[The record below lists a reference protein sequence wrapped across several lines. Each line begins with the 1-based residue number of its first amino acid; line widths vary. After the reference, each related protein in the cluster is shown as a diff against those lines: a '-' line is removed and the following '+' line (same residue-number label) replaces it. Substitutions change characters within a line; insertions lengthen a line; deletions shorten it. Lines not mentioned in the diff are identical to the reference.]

1 MGSVYEFHIRTVKGE
16 IVPFSDYKGK
26 VLLIVNV
33 ASKCGLTPQY
43 SGLQELYKRYQ
54 KYGLEVLGFPCN
66 DFADQE
72 PGTESEI
79 LNFCEERFN
88 VKFPIFQKISIL
100 NEPVHPIYK
109 LLLESD
115 LPIIY
120 PSNIK
125 STIFN
130 VVIKSTFLI
139 KGMRKPNENGVQWNF
154 HKFLIDKEGRPAA
167 SFASQMEP
175 DDSKLIRQ
183 IETELNRKLD

>member
-1 MGSVYEFHIRTVKGE
+1 MDSVYEFHARTVKGE
-16 IVPFSDYKGK
+16 IVPFSDYQGK

-43 SGLQELYKRYQ
+43 RGLQELYKRY
-54 KYGLEVLGFPCN
+54 KEYGLEILGFPCN

-120 PSNIK
+120 PSNL
-125 STIFN
+125 SRHL
-130 VVIKSTFLI
+130 V
-139 KGMRKPNENGVQWNF
+139 
-154 HKFLIDKEGRPAA
+154 
-167 SFASQMEP
+167 
-175 DDSKLIRQ
+175 
-183 IETELNRKLD
+183 

>member
-16 IVPFSDYKGK
+16 IVPFSDYQGK

-43 SGLQELYKRYQ
+43 RGLQELYKRY
-54 KYGLEVLGFPCN
+54 KEYGLEILGFPCN

-120 PSNIK
+120 PSNFK

-130 VVIKSTFLI
+130 VVIKSTFFL
-139 KGMRKPNENGVQWNF
+139 KGMRKPNENSVQWNF
-154 HKFLIDKEGRPAA
+154 HKFLVCREGKPAA